1 MINAPGKRFG
11 SEWAD
16 GGTDVDDH
24 GPRGGEPGVWAHRR
38 RQACGGF
45 HMYGKQGNPNP
56 DTNPKLC
63 SNSARELTWD
73 GFLKVHI
80 FYVKVTF
87 PIQVDVILEGV
98 ENDDWEDIAV
108 NVEVFFFENFW
119 INLTILS
126 FSFFISYQNSIS
138 LYQDGQS
145 FIYVSDTGDNDHDK

>member
-1 MINAPGKRFG
+1 MINAPGKRIG

-16 GGTDVDDH
+16 EGDDVDDH
-24 GPRGGEPGVWAHRR
+24 RPWGGEPGVWAHRR

-45 HMYGKQGNPNP
+45 HIYGKQGNPNP

-108 NVEVFFFENFW
+108 NVEVVFFVISESIIHF
-119 INLTILS
+119 
-126 FSFFISYQNSIS
+126 FSF
-138 LYQDGQS
+138 QDGQS